1 MARPKVNHPVPDLQL
16 SPGVQALLISLGDIP
31 ITTRERMILLA
42 IEQIVERG
50 PVDFNSGL
58 VCDQLG
64 IKHPMIKHYFGS
76 KENLLSEA
84 LIWSF
89 RDWHRVL
96 TQCISDPSKNP
107 EDLLKK
113 RIRTEVEWGRS
124 MKAMAILSHYP
135 MVSENARRIISVT
148 HTNEMQL
155 LFEYHLAAL
164 TELIVAI
171 RANLPFKFDF
181 TVANFPRTE
190 TVLRHPHAFL
200 AATSISWATHGLVV
214 WSSGD
219 HLSTRGFVNETVAG
233 VSSKIAI
240 ESHLNNIVK
249 IAKGK

>member
-1 MARPKVNHPVPDLQL
+1 MR
-16 SPGVQALLISLGDIP
+16 SLLEGLGDTP
-31 ITTRERMILLA
+31 IGTRERMILLA

-84 LIWSF
+84 LLWGF

-96 TQCISDPSKNP
+96 SEPWSKPSKNP
-107 EDLLKK
+107 EQLLIKK
-113 RIRTEVEWGRS
+113 IKAEIEWGRQ
-124 MKAMAILSHYP
+124 MKAMAILCHYP
-135 MVSENARRIISVT
+135 MVSENARKIISVSHT
-148 HTNEMQL
+148 HEMQS

-164 TELIVAI
+164 TKLIVAI
-171 RANLPFKFDF
+171 RTKTDFSIDFDEK
-181 TVANFPRTE
+181 TYPRTE
-190 TVLRHPHAFL
+190 MVIRHPQAFI
-200 AATSISWATHGLVV
+200 ASASISWATHGLVV

-219 HLSTRGFVNETVAG
+219 HLSTRGFMSETIAG

-240 ESHLNNIVK
+240 ETHLNNILK
-249 IAKGK
+249 IARG

>member
-1 MARPKVNHPVPDLQL
+1 MPRPKTNQLVPDLQL
-16 SPGVQALLISLGDIP
+16 SAGVEALLAGLGESP
-31 ITTRERMILLA
+31 IGTRERMILLA
-42 IEQIVERG
+42 IEQIVDRG

-84 LIWSF
+84 LLWGF

-96 TQCISDPSKNP
+96 SKSWEKPTKNP
-107 EDLLKK
+107 EQLLLKK
-113 RIRTEVEWGRS
+113 IKDEIEWGRS

-135 MVSENARRIISVT
+135 MVSENARRIISIS
-148 HTNEMQL
+148 HSIEMQS
-155 LFEYHLAAL
+155 LFEFHLAAL

-171 RANLPFKFDF
+171 RNKKPFELSFNE
-181 TVANFPRTE
+181 TNYPRTE
-190 TVLRHPHAFL
+190 LVLKHPQAFL
-200 AATSISWATHGLVV
+200 ASASISWATHGLVV

-219 HLSTRGFVNETVAG
+219 HLSTRGFMNETIAD

-240 ESHLNNIVK
+240 ETHLSNILK
-249 IAKGK
+249 IAKG

>member
-1 MARPKVNHPVPDLQL
+1 MSRPKYNPQAPDLQL
-16 SPGVQALLISLGDIP
+16 SRGVRSLLDGLGDAP
-31 ITTRERMILLA
+31 IGTRERMILLA

-84 LIWSF
+84 LLWGF

-96 TQCISDPSKNP
+96 NESLAPSMKNP
-107 EDLLKK
+107 EELLKR
-113 RIRTEVEWGRS
+113 RIRAEIEWGRA

-135 MVSENARRIISVT
+135 MVSENARRIISVS
-148 HTNEMQL
+148 HTNEMQS
-155 LFEYHLAAL
+155 LFEYHLATL
-164 TELIVAI
+164 TELVLAI
-171 RANLPFKFDF
+171 RAKKQFKLDF
-181 TVANFPRTE
+181 NETNYPRTE
-190 TVLRHPHAFL
+190 AVIMHPQAFL
-200 AATSISWATHGLVV
+200 AATSISWSTHGLVV

-233 VSSKIAI
+233 ISSKIAI
-240 ESHLNNIVK
+240 ESHLNNILK
-249 IAKGK
+249 IAKG

>member
-1 MARPKVNHPVPDLQL
+1 
-16 SPGVQALLISLGDIP
+16 
-31 ITTRERMILLA
+31 MILLA

-84 LIWSF
+84 LLWGF

-96 TQCISDPSKNP
+96 SESWNKPSKNP
-107 EDLLKK
+107 EQLLIKK
-113 RIRTEVEWGRS
+113 IKNEIEWGRQ

-135 MVSENARRIISVT
+135 MVSENTRKIISVT
-148 HTNEMQL
+148 HTNEMQA

-164 TELIVAI
+164 TKLIVAI
-171 RANLPFKFDF
+171 RNKVPFSIDFDEK
-181 TVANFPRTE
+181 TYPRTE
-190 TVLRHPHAFL
+190 LVIKHPQAFI
-200 AATSISWATHGLVV
+200 AAASISWASHGLVV

-219 HLSTRGFVNETVAG
+219 HLSTRGFMSETVAG

-240 ESHLNNIVK
+240 EAHMNNILK
-249 IAKGK
+249 IARG

>member
-1 MARPKVNHPVPDLQL
+1 MARPKVNQLVPDLQL
-16 SPGVQALLISLGDIP
+16 SQGVQALLVGLGNTP
-31 ITTRERMILLA
+31 VATRERMILLA

-84 LIWSF
+84 LLWGF
-89 RDWHRVL
+89 RDWSRVL
-96 TQCISDPSKNP
+96 SQSLKGPAKNP
-107 EDLLKK
+107 EELLKR
-113 RIRTEVEWGRS
+113 RIRAEVEWARS

-148 HTNEMQL
+148 HTHEMQL
-155 LFEYHLAAL
+155 LFEFHLAAL

-171 RANLPFKFDF
+171 RAKKAFKFEF
-181 TVANFPRTE
+181 TEANFPRTE
-190 TVLRHPHAFL
+190 TVLRHPQAFL
-200 AATSISWATHGLVV
+200 AATSISWATHGMVV

-219 HLSTRGFVNETVAG
+219 HLSTRGFVNETIAG
-233 VSSKIAI
+233 ISSKIAI
-240 ESHLNNIVK
+240 ESHLNNILK
-249 IAKGK
+249 IAKG